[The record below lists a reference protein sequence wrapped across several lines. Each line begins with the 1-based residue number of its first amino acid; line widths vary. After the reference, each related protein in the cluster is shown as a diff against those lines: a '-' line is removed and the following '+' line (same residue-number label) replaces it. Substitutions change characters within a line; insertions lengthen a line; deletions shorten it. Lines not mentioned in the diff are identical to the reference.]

1 MTSLSKLAFKHFV
14 SISFYARG
22 NIIQMMRTR
31 ARDEDVM
38 VLIENNLRE
47 HLHHFSNEYVR
58 GKCLIKYYK
67 MFTQRMQSIFKSCH
81 QCPKNA
87 LLKLYLPRCKCRQ
100 NFIFKVSNKLLC
112 YGYMKLRLYD

>member
-1 MTSLSKLAFKHFV
+1 MIFVLSLMKKAESFIINVVLNTRLTFRRLNILSILRKKVILYNDIMTSLSKLAFKHFV

-67 MFTQRMQSIFKSCH
+67 MFTQR
-81 QCPKNA
+81 
-87 LLKLYLPRCKCRQ
+87 R
-100 NFIFKVSNKLLC
+100 
-112 YGYMKLRLYD
+112 